1 MNDGNVAQIRND
13 LDNNRTV
20 NFTYDELDRVKTAST
35 QGSTGQWC
43 WGQSFTYDR
52 YANLLSAT
60 VTKCSAPSPQLSVD
74 SNNHI
79 TNTGFRYD
87 AAGNLTSDGSL
98 TYSYDAENRI
108 KANNGVNY
116 VYDGLRNRVKNAR
129 LYWFSGGQVLAE
141 TDLTG
146 TLLREF
152 VYFGS
157 TRIARRDASGSVFY
171 FFSDHLRSVRR
182 MTDATGNVQQDL
194 DYYPFGGEVVTS
206 SANAYKFTGKERD
219 GALDYSVFRSYTAQ
233 YARFTSPD
241 PVHGGPAN
249 PQSWNRYP
257 YALNRP
263 TAFMDPL
270 GLEPCPPNTVCTTVD
285 VVATPI
291 PAETIFSNGYG
302 AVLLVSYVPYSYCWL
317 TGKCGGYTG
326 SPFFTGGSQS
336 TIRAGTLDQL
346 NDYCSARGRAKFIAD
361 WVPGSS
367 GLVRNLWGSPTGE
380 ALGFYQ
386 LSTADLNRITEENS
400 GGQTVAMH
408 AACEWLKTAA
418 GSTAFLSWFRSST
431 GIPKTLASKWL
442 GRAAWFLVAVDAG
455 LGYYKEGQEILNCQA
470 GN

>member
-79 TNTGFRYD
+79 TNTGFSYD

-157 TRIARRDASGSVFY
+157 TRIARRDSSGSVFY

-182 MTDATGNVQQDL
+182 MTDATGNLQQDS
-194 DYYPFGGEVVTS
+194 DYYPFGGEVVAT

-263 TAFMDPL
+263 TAFLDPL
-270 GLEPCPPNTVCTTVD
+270 GLEPCPANTVCTTVD
-285 VVATPI
+285 GVATPI

-302 AVLLVSYVPYSYCWL
+302 AILLVSYVPYSYCWL
-317 TGKCGGYTG
+317 TGNCGGYTG

-336 TIRAGTLDQL
+336 QPSKNPPGPNATNKDTAVGLNIFNCPDGKGHDPCKAAEQHDGQSLGDRHTFCACVRSWHCRADSSCTCGD
-346 NDYCSARGRAKFIAD
+346 RGRTDRCA
-361 WVPGSS
+361 
-367 GLVRNLWGSPTGE
+367 
-380 ALGFYQ
+380 
-386 LSTADLNRITEENS
+386 
-400 GGQTVAMH
+400 
-408 AACEWLKTAA
+408 
-418 GSTAFLSWFRSST
+418 
-431 GIPKTLASKWL
+431 
-442 GRAAWFLVAVDAG
+442 
-455 LGYYKEGQEILNCQA
+455 
-470 GN
+470 